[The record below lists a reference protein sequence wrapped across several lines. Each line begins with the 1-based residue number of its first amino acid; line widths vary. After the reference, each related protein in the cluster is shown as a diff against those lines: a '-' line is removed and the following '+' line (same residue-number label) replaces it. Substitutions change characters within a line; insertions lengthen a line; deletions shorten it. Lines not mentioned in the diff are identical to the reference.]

1 MLAQLIPPALRRK
14 SCCAI
19 CCFICLML
27 CVYMAPMIISNG
39 ISKLLFDSSG
49 WSSST
54 DLPVIP
60 VIPVIPNRNES
71 KDENSKLTEDD
82 FDYLSFGN
90 LNLYD
95 RTKISN

>member
-1 MLAQLIPPALRRK
+1 
-14 SCCAI
+14 
-19 CCFICLML
+19 
-27 CVYMAPMIISNG
+27 MAPMIISNG

-54 DLPVIP
+54 DPH
-60 VIPVIPNRNES
+60 VIPNRNES
-71 KDENSKLTEDD
+71 NDTNNTNANLTEDD

-95 RTKISN
+95 RTNISN